1 MFGLLAPGGVLVIEG
16 FVPPE
21 DGMTDGGVSVRDI
34 TSDAAV
40 LTVSKHDPDA
50 QVIRGH
56 HIEMRADGNRMR
68 PWIVR
73 YLTPE
78 QLDASAPRSGSLGRA
93 GGRHGPAPRS
103 IPLPGRPGPSAHVI

>member
-1 MFGLLAPGGVLVIEG
+1 
-16 FVPPE
+16 
-21 DGMTDGGVSVRDI
+21 MTDGGVSVRDI

-78 QLDASAPRSGSLGRA
+78 QLDGSAAAVGFVRT

-103 IPLPGRPGPSAHVI
+103 IPLPRTARTSAHVI